1 MARLPTNFRPGLDAL
16 EKLDPGDPGSIDSC
30 DRFTNACCD
39 RSKINQNWDLK
50 WAYS

>member
-1 MARLPTNFRPGLDAL
+1 LDAL

-30 DRFTNACCD
+30 EANQQAAMELYQQAA
-39 RSKINQNWDLK
+39 SVLINQNWDLK